1 MSLSLH
7 THVSKNIYENMTA
20 ILEIYAVVKK
30 KKVYFNLTAALFSS
44 KKIVGYTSKLVFI
57 PLNKTNSGLK
67 STAPLALNNP
77 TSLHY
82 YILCM

>member
-30 KKVYFNLTAALFSS
+30 KSIFQFNNSSVFFKKNSWIYFKISVY
-44 KKIVGYTSKLVFI
+44 
-57 PLNKTNSGLK
+57 
-67 STAPLALNNP
+67 
-77 TSLHY
+77 
-82 YILCM
+82 

>member
-1 MSLSLH
+1 MLMSLSLH

-57 PLNKTNSGLK
+57 RNNSGQDIL
-67 STAPLALNNP
+67 PP
-77 TSLHY
+77 Y
-82 YILCM
+82 YECA